1 MSDKP
6 RESFLVPEPVAY
18 CYETPLHGWEIASR
32 AAAAAEPELRWRAMV
47 TLTDAEREFLQAL
60 HDAYQEMA
68 NQTGYV
74 NAKAQA
80 DSRKNAATIR
90 GMLERLGGAPCM

>member
-47 TLTDAEREFLQAL
+47 MITDAEREAL
-60 HDAYQEMA
+60 NKMRVHLYEISRDNAFIDE
-68 NQTGYV
+68 V
-74 NAKAQA
+74 CDDAKAA
-80 DSRKNAATIR
+80 CAAV
-90 GMLERLGGAPCM
+90 MAFLERYK

>member
-6 RESFLVPEPVAY
+6 RESFLSPEPVAY

-47 TLTDAEREFLQAL
+47 TLTDAEREAIDTAEASLLRESTDPHTPLPVRQRL
-60 HDAYQEMA
+60 
-68 NQTGYV
+68 G
-74 NAKAQA
+74 
-80 DSRKNAATIR
+80 SAAAVLR
-90 GMLERLGGAPCM
+90 GLLERLGLEK

>member
-47 TLTDAEREFLQAL
+47 MITDAEREAL
-60 HDAYQEMA
+60 ARICEAADDIIDEDKRANGVYWQDDA
-68 NQTGYV
+68 
-74 NAKAQA
+74 
-80 DSRKNAATIR
+80 AAVAVVR
-90 GMLERLGGAPCM
+90 GLLERLGGGR